1 MILRCL
7 LDVEEMSGQDD
18 GEDGFDDDD
27 FGDFEE
33 AATTAEPS
41 SSCSVPEKEEPQP
54 AAFADF
60 RRFSSQSSFD
70 SVNMI
75 TND

>member
-1 MILRCL
+1 MILRL

-33 AATTAEPS
+33 ATIAEPS

-70 SVNMI
+70 SVSTI